1 MASAEP
7 LQAGQG
13 FCLPVDEM
21 LWQGAAFGFYFCGGS
36 LIVRPKGLL
45 SPHGLAGEDVI
56 VIRCVDTLTAP
67 AEKILRCGGRR
78 PELQADIVQCTI
90 GSLVQV

>member
-1 MASAEP
+1 VNAI
-7 LQAGQG
+7 
-13 FCLPVDEM
+13 CLRNRPDFTLHE
-21 LWQGAAFGFYFCGGS
+21 
-36 LIVRPKGLL
+36 IVRPKGLL

-90 GSLVQV
+90 GSLVRV